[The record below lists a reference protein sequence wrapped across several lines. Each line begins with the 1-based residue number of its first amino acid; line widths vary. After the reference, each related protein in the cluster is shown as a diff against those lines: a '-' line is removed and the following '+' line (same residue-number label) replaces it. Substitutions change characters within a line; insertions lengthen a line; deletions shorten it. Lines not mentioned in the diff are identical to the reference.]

1 MQHSLK
7 TPPDTDLKDFEQI
20 VAAHEAAVRA
30 FVAVRIDDPF
40 EAHDLAQE
48 VFLLLWRKLGEIDLD
63 KPLRPWLLGVA
74 ANLVRQHRRKGR
86 ATPVGND
93 AILQLLDDRVDEGE
107 AIEGPVLESLNH
119 CLGKLDDTARQL
131 VRWRYTDGLGIREI
145 SRRTGSP
152 HSSVTMKLHRLR
164 SSLLDCIQSRMQ
176 EASI

>member
-1 MQHSLK
+1 MTTQ
-7 TPPDTDLKDFEQI
+7 PDTDLKDFEQI

-40 EAHDLAQE
+40 EAHDLAQD

-93 AILQLLDDRVDEGE
+93 AILELLDDRLHDGD
-107 AIEGPVLESLNH
+107 ALEGPVLTALEH
-119 CLGKLDDTARQL
+119 CLDKLDNAARQL

-145 SRRTGSP
+145 CQRTDSE
-152 HSSVTMKLHRLR
+152 HSAVTMKLHRLR
-164 SSLLDCIQSRMQ
+164 SLLFDCIQARVQ
-176 EASI
+176 EASK